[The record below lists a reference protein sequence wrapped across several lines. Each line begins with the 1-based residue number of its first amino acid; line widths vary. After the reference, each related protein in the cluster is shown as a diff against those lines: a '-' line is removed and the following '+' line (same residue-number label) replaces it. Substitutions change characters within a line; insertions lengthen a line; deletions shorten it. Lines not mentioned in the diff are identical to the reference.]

1 MFIVKVKKER
11 CKGCG
16 LCIKVCPQKVFKVS
30 RLFNKM
36 GYHYIEPEG
45 EGKNV
50 CTGCQRCV
58 IICPDVAIEI
68 LKVNQQGEENEDRS
82 NS

>member
-1 MFIVKVKKER
+1 MFIVNVKKER

-16 LCIKVCPQKVFKVS
+16 LCIEVCKQKMFCISK
-30 RLFNKM
+30 LFNKM

-45 EGKNV
+45 EGKNS
-50 CTGCQRCV
+50 CNGCQRCV

-68 LKVNQQGEENEDRS
+68 LKKNND
-82 NS
+82 